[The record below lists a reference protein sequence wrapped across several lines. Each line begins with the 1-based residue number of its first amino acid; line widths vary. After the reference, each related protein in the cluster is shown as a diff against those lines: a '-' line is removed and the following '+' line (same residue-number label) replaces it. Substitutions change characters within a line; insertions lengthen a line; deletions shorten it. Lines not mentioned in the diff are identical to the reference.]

1 MLFNLIFCVE
11 FIWQEQMHHFRGL
24 ISKLTPSSAS
34 EGRLKK
40 EQYYLKNGSAVLE
53 ELIALCDGKSRIPLR
68 YFSAIEIERAIE
80 HSEKPLY
87 TYGRHMVKGLLDK
100 RFVLVSFTY
109 DTYDICRDIAITSQ
123 MSHLKNVLKLI
134 GCCLEYA
141 EPVLVYEYVEAITL
155 HDLLFRKDYYY
166 NHARNLSLS
175 WESRLQ
181 IANEIASAIL
191 YLHSEFTTPIIYID
205 LHLQKV
211 LIDQSSGVAKLF
223 DFSLSISLPPGELEV
238 EAQVVRGTCGY
249 LDPEY
254 ARLGIVT
261 QKTDVFGFG
270 VILFQLL
277 TGKRMYIVNDEM
289 RDLCNASNIEECSI
303 MDIVDPAILEENG
316 IEIRQQLEDYL
327 DLAKRCTLSNGEDR
341 PYMIH
346 VAKEIRRIEKCFRA
360 LTQGLN

>member
-1 MLFNLIFCVE
+1 MGMKGTHKQTN
-11 FIWQEQMHHFRGL
+11 FIL
-24 ISKLTPSSAS
+24 CAS
-34 EGRLKK
+34 EERLKK

-80 HSEKPLY
+80 HSEKSLFNNY
-87 TYGRHMVKGLLDK
+87 RGHTVKGLLDK

-109 DTYDICRDIAITSQ
+109 DTFVAKSNDICRDIAITSQ

-155 HDLLFRKDYYY
+155 HDLCYDQTHSRK
-166 NHARNLSLS
+166 NLSLS

-238 EAQVVRGTCGY
+238 EAQVVPGTCGY